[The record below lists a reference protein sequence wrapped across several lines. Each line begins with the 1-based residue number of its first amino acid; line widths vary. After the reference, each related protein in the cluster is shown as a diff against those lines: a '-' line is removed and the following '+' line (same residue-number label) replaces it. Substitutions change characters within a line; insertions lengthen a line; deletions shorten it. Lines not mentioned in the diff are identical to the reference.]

1 MTRRFVSVFRQVC
14 ALSLLA
20 LPACQTGSTNVSVR
34 VEPETAE
41 LAPLTSRSFEAHV
54 SGTSDRRVTWSV
66 VGLGSISSDGV
77 YTAPG
82 VIPPD
87 SQNLIRVIATSVTGK
102 TAEATL
108 RMIAAPLEPTR
119 GPTEGGTIVR
129 ITGEGF
135 VTGTQ
140 VSFGG
145 VAVPVEDMSIE
156 SSVLLRVRTPGRDQ
170 LGPADLVITVPG
182 ADPVVYPEAFHYGAT
197 RIQMEGATVL
207 STCYNDLGDYVVG
220 DLTGDGKPDLAFACY
235 DGGVQ
240 VYAGDGTG
248 EFQQAYGA
256 AFDVMTDY
264 PYSIES
270 GDLEGDG
277 DLDLFVVGNV
287 AAYVYRNDGLSLTF
301 VQAVPW
307 NGPTSGYYISLALAD
322 LTGDGRVDLAYND
335 YANDRIV
342 VKINDGTGTFGPPA
356 FIATQNSPYDLVAA
370 KVDGDNDI
378 DLVASYYS
386 TLPSGV
392 LGGIMVLKNAG
403 AGTFTAA
410 SFPVRNSIY
419 RVGVGDF
426 DDDGD
431 NDVLVIPASLPPA
444 WIMNDGGGA
453 FATITDLTHLGNHYH
468 PTSLAGVGDLDGDGV
483 TDAFVQFTH
492 VNQVQVFYGAV
503 GTGLAGAVGYDTTSE
518 PFKISAADVTGDGV
532 AELVSA
538 SWEVTEVYKGQGTR
552 QFGPPKVVLGATPS
566 HVGLLPKTGGTAV
579 AVVAHPTGGV
589 SLGAVSFVEVASML
603 SATPVVT
610 KIDLPATSSVERVHA
625 ADVTGDG
632 LQDVL
637 AVDSGTNNG
646 GNGSV
651 WLLRGA
657 DGGTFE
663 AAVRVVD
670 VDPAMREVSDIAYAD
685 LDGDTHIDLV
695 VARHDGTYIESSLGG
710 VQVLWGNSAGGF
722 DPPITG
728 WMGVSPTRLEISD
741 LDDDGI
747 KEIVVLDNVA
757 KRLVVLSVA
766 SRNVVETAE
775 LDVGEA
781 PSEILIADFDR
792 DYIKDIAVLARYEIA
807 YSIEI
812 DVFHGLGYQTWD
824 VPERYR
830 FYGYGFG
837 MVYGDIDGDGLEDLA
852 VPVDYPASV
861 AVLRGHDNGR
871 FLDPELALVPGYPV
885 GVSLADIDGDSL
897 IDLIV
902 ADQNSTAL
910 RPLANRSR

>member
-1 MTRRFVSVFRQVC
+1 MTRGFVSVFRRVA
-14 ALSLLA
+14 ALSVLA
-20 LPACQTGSTNVSVR
+20 LPACQMGSTNVSVR
-34 VEPETAE
+34 VEPESAE
-41 LAPLTSRSFEAHV
+41 LAPLTSRSFQAHV
-54 SGTSDRRVTWSV
+54 SGTSDRQVTWSV

-87 SQNLIRVIATSVTGK
+87 SQNLVRVIATSVTGK

-108 RMIAAPLEPTR
+108 RMIPAPLEPTR

-135 VTGTQ
+135 VSGTQ

-145 VAVPVEDMSIE
+145 VPVPVEDMSVE
-156 SSVLLRVRTPGRDQ
+156 SSVLLRVRTPARDA

-207 STCYNDLGDYVVG
+207 STCYNNYGDYAVG
-220 DLTGDGKPDLAFACY
+220 DLTGDGNPDLAFACY

-248 EFQQAYGA
+248 AFVQAYGA

-264 PYSIES
+264 PYTIES

-287 AAYVYRNDGLSLTF
+287 AAHIYRNDGQTLTY
-301 VQAVPW
+301 VEAVPW
-307 NGPTSGYYISLALAD
+307 GGPTSGYYISLAVAD
-322 LTGDGRVDLAYND
+322 LTGDGCADLAYND
-335 YANDRIV
+335 YTNDRII
-342 VKINDGTGTFGPPA
+342 VKLNNGTGTFGPPS
-356 FIATQNSPYDLVAA
+356 FIPTQNSPYDVVAA
-370 KVDGDNDI
+370 KIDGDNDV
-378 DLVASYYS
+378 DLVAAYY
-386 TLPSGV
+386 TPLPNGT
-392 LGGIMVLKNAG
+392 LGGITVMRNGG
-403 AGTFTAA
+403 AGTFTTAN
-410 SFPVRNSIY
+410 FPIRDNIY
-419 RVGVGDF
+419 RIGVGDF

-431 NDVLVIPASLPPA
+431 NDVLAIPASLAPA
-444 WIMNDGGGA
+444 WIQNDGGGN
-453 FATITDLTHLGNHYH
+453 FATVTDLTHLGNHYH
-468 PTSLAGVGDLDGDGV
+468 QNSPAGVGDLDGDGI
-483 TDAFVQFTH
+483 TDAFVHYTH
-492 VNQVQVFYGAV
+492 VNQIQVFYGAS
-503 GTGLAGAVGYDTTSE
+503 GTGLAGAVGYDTTSQ
-518 PFKISAADVTGDGV
+518 PFTISAADVTGDGV

-566 HVGLLPKTGGTAV
+566 HVGLLPKAGGSAT
-579 AVVAHPTGGV
+579 AVVAHPLGGASLGSV
-589 SLGAVSFVEVASML
+589 SLVNVATML
-603 SATPVVT
+603 SAAPEVT
-610 KIDLPATSSVERVHA
+610 KIDLPATSSVARVHA

-632 LQDVL
+632 VQDVL
-637 AVDSGTNNG
+637 AVDAGDNNG

-651 WLLRGA
+651 WLLRGVE
-657 DGGTFE
+657 GGTFD
-663 AAVRVVD
+663 AAVRVVET
-670 VDPAMREVSDIAYAD
+670 DPDMTEVSDIAFAD
-685 LDGDTHIDLV
+685 LDADGRTDLV
-695 VARHDGTYIESSLGG
+695 VARHDGNYIESSVGG
-710 VQVLWGNSAGGF
+710 VQVLWGTAAGF

-728 WMGVSPTRLEISD
+728 WMGIAPTRLAISD

-757 KRLVVLSVA
+757 NRLVVLSV
-766 SRNVVETAE
+766 STRTISETAD
-775 LDVGEA
+775 LAVGDA

-792 DYIKDIAVLARYEIA
+792 DYVKDIAVLARYDVA

-830 FYGYGFG
+830 FYGYGYG

-897 IDLIV
+897 VDLIV